1 MCVCLLF
8 IFKTRERKREIE
20 ILNVSNKN
28 MVMLMSVF
36 KVLFKNLI
44 KESFYEKRKKQL
56 MFWQLFLFLIKS
68 MSKIYL
74 IEFLTNALRALISIS
89 HKILKDVNKLS
100 YKALSIFV
108 CILTSSNLLSH
119 SLYLT
124 LYSTNKNLTHIHLFN

>member
-28 MVMLMSVF
+28 RVMLMSVF

-56 MFWQLFLFLIKS
+56 MF
-68 MSKIYL
+68 
-74 IEFLTNALRALISIS
+74 
-89 HKILKDVNKLS
+89 
-100 YKALSIFV
+100 
-108 CILTSSNLLSH
+108 
-119 SLYLT
+119 
-124 LYSTNKNLTHIHLFN
+124 